1 MDLRHEMR
9 RRFRHAAVP
18 VICACAVVYF
28 GYHAIQGDHGLI
40 TYLRYGQYIDTLQ
53 AEYDKTVDTRQTLE
67 HRVSLLR
74 SKSLDP
80 DLLEERA
87 RDVLGFAHP
96 DDRVIYLDQQPPGE
110 GGEPNAD

>member
-1 MDLRHEMR
+1 MDIRHEMR
-9 RRFRHAAVP
+9 RRLRHAAVP

-40 TYLRYGQYIDTLQ
+40 TYMRYGQYIASLQ
-53 AEYDKTVDTRQTLE
+53 SEYDRTVLERESLE

-74 SKSLDP
+74 SRSLDP

-87 RDVLGFAHP
+87 MDVLGFAHP
-96 DDRVIYLDQQPPGE
+96 NDRVIYLDPAPAAD
-110 GGEPNAD
+110 EPR

>member
-9 RRFRHAAVP
+9 RRLRHAAVP
-18 VICACAVVYF
+18 VLCASAVAYF
-28 GYHAIQGDHGLI
+28 SYHAIQGDHGLI
-40 TYLRYGQYIDTLQ
+40 TYLRYGQYIGSLQ
-53 AEYDKTVDTRQTLE
+53 AEYNQTVQSRQALE

-74 SKSLDP
+74 SQSLDP

-96 DDRVIYLDQQPPGE
+96 NDRVIYLDQLPETAAKP
-110 GGEPNAD
+110 D

>member
-1 MDLRHEMR
+1 MR
-9 RRFRHAAVP
+9 RRLRHAAVP

-40 TYLRYGQYIDTLQ
+40 TYFRYGQYIGTLQ
-53 AEYDKTVDTRQTLE
+53 SEYDRTVSERESLE

-74 SKSLDP
+74 SNSLDP

-87 RDVLGFAHP
+87 MDVLGFAHP
-96 DDRVIYLDQQPPGE
+96 NDRVIYLDQAPE
-110 GGEPNAD
+110 ADARTE

>member
-9 RRFRHAAVP
+9 RRIRHAAVP

-28 GYHAIQGDHGLI
+28 AYHAIQGDHGLI
-40 TYLRYGQYIDTLQ
+40 TYLRYGQYIGSLQ
-53 AEYDKTVDTRQTLE
+53 TEYEQTVSKRESLE
-67 HRVSLLR
+67 HRVMLLR
-74 SKSLDP
+74 SNSLDP

-96 DDRVIYLDQQPPGE
+96 NDQIIYLDQLPKDGSKS
-110 GGEPNAD
+110 N

>member
-9 RRFRHAAVP
+9 RRFRHAAAP

-40 TYLRYGQYIDTLQ
+40 TYLRYGQYIETLQ
-53 AEYDKTVDTRQTLE
+53 AEYDRTLQSRQTLE

-74 SKSLDP
+74 TKSLDP

-96 DDRVIYLDQQPPGE
+96 DDRVIYLDQPQPDGD
-110 GGEPNAD
+110 GAN

>member
-9 RRFRHAAVP
+9 RRLRHAAVP
-18 VICACAVVYF
+18 VVCACAVAYF
-28 GYHAIQGDHGLI
+28 GFHALQGDHGLI
-40 TYLRYGQYIDTLQ
+40 TYLRYGQYIGSLQ
-53 AEYDKTVDTRQTLE
+53 AEYDQTLKVRENLE

-96 DDRVIYLDQQPPGE
+96 NDRVIYLDQIPPK
-110 GGEPNAD
+110 PANPD

>member
-9 RRFRHAAVP
+9 RRLRHAAVP

-40 TYLRYGQYIDTLQ
+40 TYLRYGQYIGSLQ
-53 AEYDKTVDTRQTLE
+53 TEYEQTVRKRESLE
-67 HRVSLLR
+67 HRVTLLR
-74 SKSLDP
+74 SSSLDP

-96 DDRVIYLDQQPPGE
+96 NDRIIYLDQLPKDGIKS
-110 GGEPNAD
+110 N

>member
-1 MDLRHEMR
+1 MR

-40 TYLRYGQYIDTLQ
+40 TYFRYGQYIGSLQ
-53 AEYDKTVDTRQTLE
+53 TEYEQTVLERESVE
-67 HRVSLLR
+67 HRVTLLR
-74 SKSLDP
+74 SQSLDP

-96 DDRVIYLDQQPPGE
+96 NDRVIYLDQQPGD
-110 GGEPNAD
+110 GITSN

>member
-9 RRFRHAAVP
+9 RRIRHAAVP
-18 VICACAVVYF
+18 VVCACVVAYF
-28 GYHAIQGDHGLI
+28 GFHAIQGDHGLI
-40 TYLRYGQYIDTLQ
+40 TYLRYGQYIGSLQ
-53 AEYDKTVDTRQTLE
+53 LEYDQTVKAREQLE

-96 DDRVIYLDQQPPGE
+96 NDRVIYLDQIPSNPAN
-110 GGEPNAD
+110 PD

>member
-1 MDLRHEMR
+1 M
-9 RRFRHAAVP
+9 
-18 VICACAVVYF
+18 ICACAVVYF

-40 TYLRYGQYIDTLQ
+40 TYLRYGQYIETLQ
-53 AEYDKTVDTRQTLE
+53 SEYDRTVRAREALE

-74 SKSLDP
+74 PQSLDP

-96 DDRVIYLDQQPPGE
+96 DDRVIYLDQPQPDGSPE
-110 GGEPNAD
+110 N